1 MKTQVITALLAT
13 VATSFTLG
21 AIAPSASAVGLV
33 PQQEGEINVGLGCL
47 DDCITLDPIFK
58 SIVSLTDS
66 TTGSPSRLFVDNLA
80 TKNTYGG
87 GSIQFGKGDAGTNHE
102 GFWFRPS
109 EATETEE
116 NGQLEVGT
124 FEITFSSILS
134 ELTIDFF
141 DTETWNTTG
150 VLAINGVDLASPD
163 FVAKGS
169 NGNIVSQTFTDV
181 ESLVLKLGKDYTRGT
196 GDGVNFQLSSSDP
209 AVVPEPASL
218 LGLLAIGA
226 FGATKLQKKS

>member
-1 MKTQVITALLAT
+1 MKTQVITALLTA
-13 VATSFTLG
+13 ATSLTLG
-21 AIAPSASAVGLV
+21 AIAPSASAFSLV
-33 PQQEGEINVGLGCL
+33 PQQEGEIDVGLGCL
-47 DDCITLDPIFK
+47 DDCITLDPIFE
-58 SIVSLTDS
+58 SITSLTDS

-87 GSIQFGKGDAGTNHE
+87 GLIKFGKGDAGTNHE

-116 NGQLEVGT
+116 KGQLEVGT
-124 FEITFSSILS
+124 FEITFSKMIS

-150 VLAINGVDLASPD
+150 VLAINGVDFASPN

-169 NGNIVSQTFTDV
+169 NSNIVSQTFTDV
-181 ESLVLKLGKDYTRGT
+181 SSLILKLGKDYDRGT

-209 AVVPEPASL
+209 VDVPEPASL
-218 LGLLAIGA
+218 LGLMAVGA
-226 FGATKLQKKS
+226 FGATKLRKKS